1 MEKSNLPIYTKNYGE
16 YLQFIC
22 HTDKQ
27 VDKVNEMMI
36 EKGNLPAGYEE
47 WDEGEDKKFIL
58 TYSVQGAVS
67 EVQKN

>member
-1 MEKSNLPIYTKNYGE
+1 MEKNNLPIYTKNYGE

-27 VDKVNEMMI
+27 VDKVNEMMV

-47 WDEGEDKKFIL
+47 WDEGEDKNL
-58 TYSVQGAVS
+58 Y
-67 EVQKN
+67 

>member
-1 MEKSNLPIYTKNYGE
+1 LEKNNLPIYTKNYGE

-27 VDKVNEMMI
+27 VDKVNEMMV
-36 EKGNLPAGYEE
+36 EKGNPPAGYEE

-58 TYSVQGAVS
+58 TFSVQGKVP
-67 EVQKN
+67 ELKN